1 VRHFSRFLRSGLTTA
16 MTGGWSWLACHPNSR
31 GCPSKLRLG
40 RVFLTATTGTYC
52 WGYQYSY
59 DAWGNLLSQAG
70 WTPTY
75 NGCTE
80 TTMGTVTADGN
91 NHISAMSY
99 DASGNTL
106 GDGNFTYTW
115 DGESQMKTAAGVTY
129 AYDGDGRRVAKV
141 GSKLYWYGSGGEILS
156 ETDAA
161 GNTLNEY
168 VFFGG
173 KRVALVP
180 ASGGALYYAEDLL
193 GTSRVMVQANG
204 TLCYDADF
212 TPFGGEQ
219 AYTSTCAQNY
229 KFEGKERDTETGN
242 DDFGARYYSWRFGR
256 WLSSDWSA
264 VPVAVPYANLTNP
277 QTLNLYSMAGDDP
290 ESFADLD
297 GHGDTTSPSGTTTDK
312 TVSPSCSMTGTGAV
326 CPGIDSVNDG
336 ATPPQNTG
344 QNTINTTPPTADPAG
359 TRTDPNLNP
368 QPNTS
373 NSSPSQKSDP
383 TVPLV
388 AAGAGLAPQAN
399 GAAQAA
405 KAAAESVGK
414 TIKPGE
420 VLRSGKD
427 AAKDAMEQSRLR
439 QLAKQALDTLG
450 GVAAG
455 LANGAT
461 EVFAPLLVM
470 PHAALPAN
478 HTPDCKSDPN
488 CT

>member
-1 VRHFSRFLRSGLTTA
+1 L
-16 MTGGWSWLACHPNSR
+16 GG
-31 GCPSKLRLG
+31 
-40 RVFLTATTGTYC
+40 VFLKATTGTYC

-70 WTPTY
+70 WSPTY

-80 TTMGTVTADGN
+80 TTMGAVTADGN

-106 GDGNFTYTW
+106 GDGNYTYTW

-129 AYDGDGRRVAKV
+129 AYDGDGRRAAKV

-180 ASGGALYYAEDLL
+180 ATGGALYYAEDLL
-193 GTSRVMVQANG
+193 GSSRVMVQANG

-212 TPFGGEQ
+212 TPFGGEVD
-219 AYTSTCAQNY
+219 YTSTCAQNY
-229 KFEGKERDTETGN
+229 KFEGKERDTETEN

-264 VPVAVPYANLTNP
+264 VPAAVPYANLTNP
-277 QTLNLYSMAGDDP
+277 QTLNLYSMVGDDP

-297 GHGDTTSPSGTTTDK
+297 GHGETTSPSGTTTNK

-336 ATPPQNTG
+336 ATPPQN
-344 QNTINTTPPTADPAG
+344 
-359 TRTDPNLNP
+359 
-368 QPNTS
+368 
-373 NSSPSQKSDP
+373 
-383 TVPLV
+383 
-388 AAGAGLAPQAN
+388 AA
-399 GAAQAA
+399 
-405 KAAAESVGK
+405 
-414 TIKPGE
+414 
-420 VLRSGKD
+420 
-427 AAKDAMEQSRLR
+427 
-439 QLAKQALDTLG
+439 
-450 GVAAG
+450 
-455 LANGAT
+455 
-461 EVFAPLLVM
+461 
-470 PHAALPAN
+470 AALPLVLPQPVVPPLDLGKIITTAVNAFAN
-478 HTPDCKSDPN
+478 LAETVVTTTTVSVAATIGYLISPGSGAANNQNDTMPPLIQPMASHANTNPFAGPVSAPVTVVDPKGNAVPVKPGQQIQGSKDGRWAQVKDANGRATGTRIDGGHSPARHSDPRALAPHAHVPGVTN
-488 CT
+488 ADGTPWLPINQ